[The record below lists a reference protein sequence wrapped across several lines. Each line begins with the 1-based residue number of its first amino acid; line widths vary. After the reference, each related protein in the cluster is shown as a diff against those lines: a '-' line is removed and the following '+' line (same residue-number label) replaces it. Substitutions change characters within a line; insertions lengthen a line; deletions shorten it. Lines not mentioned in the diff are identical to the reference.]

1 MTCIHRVFLVLVVLL
16 AAIPF
21 AQFAGAALSSNDV
34 TVMQGVTPSEA
45 RPGDVVTVT
54 GAALD
59 ASHVKEIYLT
69 DGELDYRMEIL
80 EQNNVAARLRVP
92 ANIPAGQMRF
102 AMVVASRLELLEQPV
117 RLKILPAVG

>member
-1 MTCIHRVFLVLVVLL
+1 MTRFHRVFLVLVALL

-21 AQFAGAALSSNDV
+21 AQFAGAALGNDV
-34 TVMQGVTPSEA
+34 TVMQGVTPTEA

-59 ASHVKEIYLT
+59 ASHVKEIFLT

-92 ANIPAGQMRF
+92 PNIPAGQMRF
-102 AMVVASRLELLEQPV
+102 AIVVASRLELLEQPV